1 MQICKIKPNLAVK
14 EGEQQLF
21 RLQWSQSHTEIP
33 VLALILRL
41 RMLLIQ
47 IKLRLIF
54 MQINNSMDALV
65 AAIQHVVKK
74 AGKVDDDDDELVKK
88 EKDEANLVRDEVIR
102 DEVIRE
108 TVIRE
113 TVEEKEVNKYI

>member
-1 MQICKIKPNLAVK
+1 
-14 EGEQQLF
+14 
-21 RLQWSQSHTEIP
+21 
-33 VLALILRL
+33 
-41 RMLLIQ
+41 
-47 IKLRLIF
+47 

-65 AAIQHVVKK
+65 AAIHHVVKK
-74 AGKVDDDDDELVKK
+74 AGKVDYDDDDELVKK